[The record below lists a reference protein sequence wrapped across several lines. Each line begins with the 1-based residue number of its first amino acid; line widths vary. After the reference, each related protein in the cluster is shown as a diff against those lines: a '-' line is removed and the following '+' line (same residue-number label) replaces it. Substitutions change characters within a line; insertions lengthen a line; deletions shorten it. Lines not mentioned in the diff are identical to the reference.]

1 MGMRRRAFPSGR
13 QWGNEW
19 IRRAEMKTLIDRRK
33 RWGIVLAGG
42 EGVRLKPLTR
52 IISGDDRPKQFCRL
66 YGGVTLLQQA
76 RRRAQQSIRPE
87 QILFSLTRAH
97 EDFYLHELVDCP
109 SQRVVQPRN
118 RGTAAAILSSLLV
131 IARKDQNATVAVF
144 PSDHHYSDE
153 NAMAEAVER
162 AFELSRRETGSVILL
177 GAKPDG
183 AEVEYGWIQVGSQVP
198 GSPDS
203 FRIQG
208 FHEKPAPLVARFLFD
223 QGSLWNTFVMVGKVF
238 AFLEMICSAMP
249 GFLKAFQN
257 FPAVHAPGEEFR
269 ITDALYESLPSID
282 FSAQVLSPE
291 IQRLIVHRLGP
302 VTWSDL
308 GDGERALAALSG
320 GGVEP
325 EWAMTWRAAKP
336 PTQIGRPAA
345 LAALG

>member
-1 MGMRRRAFPSGR
+1 
-13 QWGNEW
+13 
-19 IRRAEMKTLIDRRK
+19 MKTLIDRRK
-33 RWGIVLAGG
+33 RWAIVLAGG
-42 EGVRLKPLTR
+42 EGVRLRPLTR

-66 YGGVTLLQQA
+66 YGGVTLLEQV

-97 EDFYLHELVDCP
+97 EDFYLPELMDCP

-144 PSDHHYSDE
+144 PSDHHYSE
-153 NAMAEAVER
+153 ESAIVEALER
-162 AFELSRRETGSVILL
+162 AFDLSRRERDSVILL
-177 GAKPDG
+177 GAQPHN
-183 AEVEYGWIQVGSQVP
+183 AEVDYGWIQVGSQVQ

-249 GFLKAFQN
+249 GLLKTFQN
-257 FPAVHAPGEEFR
+257 FPAVQAPGEEFR
-269 ITDALYESLPSID
+269 IADALYTAIPSID
-282 FSAQVLSPE
+282 FSGQVLSTE
-291 IQRLIVHRLGP
+291 IQRLLVHRLGP

-308 GDGERALAALSG
+308 GDCDRALAALSVAG
-320 GGVEP
+320 MQP
-325 EWAMTWRAAKP
+325 EWARTWRAVKP
-336 PTQIGRPAA
+336 PTSVRGTAA
-345 LAALG
+345 VAALG

>member
-1 MGMRRRAFPSGR
+1 
-13 QWGNEW
+13 
-19 IRRAEMKTLIDRRK
+19 MKTLIDRRK

-42 EGVRLKPLTR
+42 EGERLRPLTR
-52 IISGDDRPKQFCRL
+52 LISGDDRPKQFCRL
-66 YGGVTLLQQA
+66 YGGMTLLEQA
-76 RRRAQQSIRPE
+76 RRRAQQSIRAE

-97 EDFYLHELVDCP
+97 ENFYLHELADCP

-162 AFELSRRETGSVILL
+162 AFELSRRETDSVILL
-177 GAKPDG
+177 GAKPHD
-183 AEVEYGWIQVGSQVP
+183 AEVDYGWIQVGSQVH

-203 FRIQG
+203 FLVQG

-249 GFLKAFQN
+249 GLLKALQN
-257 FPAVHAPGEEFR
+257 FPAVHAPGEELR
-269 ITDALYESLPSID
+269 IADAAYAGLPSID
-282 FSAQVLSPE
+282 LSGQVLSTE

-308 GDGERALAALSG
+308 GDCEQVLAALSG
-320 GGVEP
+320 GDMEP
-325 EWAMTWRAAKP
+325 EWATTWRTMKP
-336 PTQIGRPAA
+336 PTAVKRLAA